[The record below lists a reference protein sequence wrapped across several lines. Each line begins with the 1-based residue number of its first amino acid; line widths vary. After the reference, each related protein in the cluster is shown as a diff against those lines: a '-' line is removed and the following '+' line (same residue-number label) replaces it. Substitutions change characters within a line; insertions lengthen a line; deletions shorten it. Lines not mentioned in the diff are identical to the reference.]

1 MVQLKS
7 GDLSSQRAMACE
19 SHVGLTVG
27 WFVYGR
33 VIDGFDV
40 LDAIEKTPVGKK
52 NRPVTDITIKSVT
65 IHANPFADKQG

>member
-1 MVQLKS
+1 
-7 GDLSSQRAMACE
+7 
-19 SHVGLTVG
+19 
-27 WFVYGR
+27 VYGR